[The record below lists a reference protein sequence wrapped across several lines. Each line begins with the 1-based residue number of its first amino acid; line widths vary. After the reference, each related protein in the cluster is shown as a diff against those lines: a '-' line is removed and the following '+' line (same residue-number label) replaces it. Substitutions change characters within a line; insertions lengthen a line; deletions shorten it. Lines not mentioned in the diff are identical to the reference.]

1 VILRLILLLILGALL
16 ARAWRRIAAGVLE
29 GLSGTANPRVPRQG
43 VQMVRDPVC
52 GTYVVADRAVVLTE
66 GTQRLFFC
74 SDRCRDT
81 YRQRRA

>member
-1 VILRLILLLILGALL
+1 VILRLILLFILASLL
-16 ARAWRRIAAGVLE
+16 ARAWRRIAGGIME
-29 GLSGTANPRVPRQG
+29 GLSGTTNPRVPRQG

-52 GTYVVADRAVVLTE
+52 GTYVVQERAVALTD
-66 GTQRLFFC
+66 GSRRLFFC